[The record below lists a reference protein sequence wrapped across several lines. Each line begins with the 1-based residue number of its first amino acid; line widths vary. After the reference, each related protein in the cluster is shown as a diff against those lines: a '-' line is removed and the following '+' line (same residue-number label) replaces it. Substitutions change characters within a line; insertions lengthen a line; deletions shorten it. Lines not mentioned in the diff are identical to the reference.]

1 MGADLTV
8 LGFSS
13 GNVPRELTRVPFKE
27 KSIQDL
33 FFFNCEG
40 KKKKK
45 KIAKPPIIPLIGLII
60 ICFALNVGS
69 LNVHT
74 FCIAVIMAT
83 Q

>member
-1 MGADLTV
+1 MFLLRKKV
-8 LGFSS
+8 YKICFFLI
-13 GNVPRELTRVPFKE
+13 VKE
-27 KSIQDL
+27 
-33 FFFNCEG
+33 